1 MPNIETSYATGTFT
15 GDGSAVKL
23 ECGFTPKKVT
33 MLNSTDATKLEW
45 FSGMPSPSAIKTVT
59 VGTQT
64 YETTGHIST
73 WAGDAAGAAL
83 TGTAAT
89 TAGSPT
95 LTGTSSK
102 YLYELRVGDSINVG
116 TATYVVKGVAS
127 ATSITLDRP
136 ADATASGVTATR
148 NTGRGPGFQIGTAAT
163 SAKVF
168 VWIAE

>member
-1 MPNIETSYATGTFT
+1 MANIESSYATGSFT

-33 MLNSTDATKLEW
+33 MLNTTDATKLEW
-45 FSGMPSPSAIKTVT
+45 FSGMPSPSAIKTIT
-59 VGTQT
+59 AGTQT
-64 YETTGHIST
+64 YETTNHIST
-73 WAGDAAGAAL
+73 WSGDAAGAAL

-89 TAGSPT
+89 TAASPT

-102 YLYELRVGDSINVG
+102 YLYELKVGDIINVSG
-116 TATYVVKGVAS
+116 NTYIVKAIAS

-136 ADATASGVTATR
+136 AVATVSGATATR
-148 NTGRGPGFQIGTAAT
+148 ETGRGAGFQIGSAAT
-163 SAKVF
+163 SAKAF